1 VAAQVSR
8 RKWYDTRSQQ
18 FRAILPRARQNRD
31 PIAPIIK
38 TPMPV
43 IVVNQLLIL
52 CCTATKNDV
61 EFTLGKLGF

>member
-1 VAAQVSR
+1 MVRHAEPAVSANFAPVR
-8 RKWYDTRSQQ
+8 GKI
-18 FRAILPRARQNRD
+18 AI
-31 PIAPIIK
+31 PITPTIK